1 MTEKIVQLRRFTSL
15 LQLCSKQFQKLMTLD
30 FKVNITFITNFL
42 NCKIFGLYPTVRLY
56 ENCTK
61 VPLYLSCGGDV
72 KVDKRFFSKYWFK
85 GRLFRKVQMIKT
97 QRVERESVKSRKK
110 LCSLFAKLMKN
121 CNFTNFFSNGTGQN
135 LNSIII

>member
-97 QRVERESVKSRKK
+97 QRVERENV
-110 LCSLFAKLMKN
+110 
-121 CNFTNFFSNGTGQN
+121 
-135 LNSIII
+135 